1 MALNWLV
8 GKYEEVSKNL
18 KTEAT
23 KIKNKQF
30 LESVVAG
37 VVAVAYVDG
46 NVSPEEK
53 NKMMGILRTNDV
65 LSVFDTDK
73 VIELFNKFVSK
84 YEFDPGIGEMETL
97 AVVAKLKSK
106 DAEARLLVR
115 VCCAIGAADG
125 DFDDDEKAV
134 VRKIC
139 GELGLNPKD
148 FDLV

>member
-18 KTEAT
+18 KTEVT

-46 NVSPEEK
+46 DVSSEEK

-65 LSVFDTDK
+65 LSVFDSDK

-97 AVVAKLKSK
+97 SVVGKLKGK

-125 DFDDDEKAV
+125 NFDDEEKAV